1 MDDPYPGA
9 TPEEQEKRLCE
20 VRALINSSPYI
31 PSELKPE
38 LDRRA
43 SAFLEVVERR
53 GGKFHGGQLGWS
65 YWTIRNDHLKLVETL
80 AGAAIAITTY
90 AAVATA
96 APPVLAVTLLFAAV
110 ALADKLKKKSAQLD
124 EESYHVL
131 MTLKEIG
138 PAASTRLSDVLNG
151 IRDLRVEHVGWRPN
165 SRRPEK
171 IASGLA
177 RGRLARGARQ
187 SGDGRHLERQRDINP
202 VVDRPPFA
210 TNNLLDKRL
219 LNFDRVWAVV
229 ETGDSG
235 HKDERCAF

>member
-1 MDDPYPGA
+1 MDIMDDPYPGA

-20 VRALINSSPYI
+20 VRALISSSPDI

-38 LDRRA
+38 LSRKA

-96 APPVLAVTLLFAAV
+96 APAVLAVTLLFAAV

-131 MTLKEIG
+131 MALKEIG
-138 PAASTRLSDVLNG
+138 PATPARLSDALNG
-151 IRDLRVEHVGWRPN
+151 IR
-165 SRRPEK
+165 
-171 IASGLA
+171 IYGLNMWNEDRTLDA
-177 RGRLARGARQ
+177 LKKLQSIRL
-187 SGDGRHLERQRDINP
+187 GDGSTEALVTQAADGLWSANGI
-202 VVDRPPFA
+202 
-210 TNNLLDKRL
+210 
-219 LNFDRVWAVV
+219 
-229 ETGDSG
+229 
-235 HKDERCAF
+235 